1 MMMKLLLVKEKI
13 KEFYTRYDIYLN
25 PVIKFTLAFLALW
38 MLKGTMG
45 YLDRLNS
52 LPVILVA
59 SLLCSLLP
67 PGAIML
73 FFGMFMLGHIY
84 TISIEAFVVCF
95 VLLCVMFFVYYIFKP
110 GDSVVLVLV
119 PVLFWLKLPYLAPLV
134 LGLTGSALSAVPV
147 SFGVILHY
155 MMQAVRQNAAVLMDS
170 ESGSMLTRFQLM
182 VDQLVSNRTMLVV
195 IMAFAV
201 TVVLVYVIRRL
212 SVPHGWKIAIG
223 VGSIAQLTILL
234 SGTTLLNAPRGSFSI
249 GEVVA
254 GVTVAALLSFVLE
267 FFLFSVD
274 YSRTEYVQFEDDEYY
289 YYVKAVPKLTVTP
302 PQREVKRFAV
312 NQKGRERG
320 LRETVDLGD
329 DVREFLKEPEDLGKD
344 VREFL
349 KDRDER

>member
-1 MMMKLLLVKEKI
+1 MMMKLLLMKEKI
-13 KEFYTRYDIYLN
+13 KEFYVRYDIYLN
-25 PVIKFTLAFLALW
+25 PVMKFALAFLSLW

-45 YLDRLNS
+45 YMDRLNS

-73 FFGMFMLGHIY
+73 FFGLFMLGHIFA
-84 TISIEAFVVCF
+84 ISMEAFVVCF
-95 VLLCVMFFVYYIFKP
+95 VLLCMMFFVYYIFKP
-110 GDSVVLVLV
+110 GDSVVLV
-119 PVLFWLKLPYLAPLV
+119 PVLFWLKLPYLVPLA

-147 SFGVILHY
+147 SFGVIVHY
-155 MMQAVRQNAAVLMDS
+155 MMQAVRQNATALSDV

-182 VDQLVSNRTMLVV
+182 VDQLVSNRTMFVV
-195 IMAFAV
+195 VMAFAV
-201 TVVLVYVIRRL
+201 TVVLVAMIRRL
-212 SVPHGWKIAIG
+212 SVPHCWEIAIG
-223 VGSIAQLTILL
+223 VGSLAELTILL
-234 SGTTLLNAPRGSFSI
+234 AGTTFLHVSRTSFSMTEMLVGLVI
-249 GEVVA
+249 
-254 GVTVAALLSFVLE
+254 AALLSLVLE

-320 LRETVDLGD
+320 LTETVDLGD
-329 DVREFLKEPEDLGKD
+329 DVREFLK
-344 VREFL
+344 
-349 KDRDER
+349 DRDER

>member
-1 MMMKLLLVKEKI
+1 MMMKLLLMKEKI
-13 KEFYTRYDIYLN
+13 KEFYVRYDIYLN
-25 PVIKFTLAFLALW
+25 PVMKFALAFLSLW

-45 YLDRLNS
+45 YMDRLNS

-73 FFGMFMLGHIY
+73 FFGLFMLGHIFA
-84 TISIEAFVVCF
+84 ISMEAFVVCF
-95 VLLCVMFFVYYIFKP
+95 VLLCMMFFVYYIFKP

-119 PVLFWLKLPYLAPLV
+119 PVLFWLKLPYLVPLA

-147 SFGVILHY
+147 SFGVIVHY
-155 MMQAVRQNAAVLMDS
+155 MMQAVRQNATALSDV

-182 VDQLVSNRTMLVV
+182 VDQLVSNRTMFVV
-195 IMAFAV
+195 VMAFAV
-201 TVVLVYVIRRL
+201 TVVLVAMIRRL
-212 SVPHGWKIAIG
+212 SVPHCWEIAIG
-223 VGSIAQLTILL
+223 VGSLAELTILL
-234 SGTTLLNAPRGSFSI
+234 AGTTFLHVSRTSFSMTEMLVGLVI
-249 GEVVA
+249 
-254 GVTVAALLSFVLE
+254 AALLSLVLE

-320 LRETVDLGD
+320 LTETVDLGD
-329 DVREFLKEPEDLGKD
+329 DVREFLK
-344 VREFL
+344 
-349 KDRDER
+349 DRDER